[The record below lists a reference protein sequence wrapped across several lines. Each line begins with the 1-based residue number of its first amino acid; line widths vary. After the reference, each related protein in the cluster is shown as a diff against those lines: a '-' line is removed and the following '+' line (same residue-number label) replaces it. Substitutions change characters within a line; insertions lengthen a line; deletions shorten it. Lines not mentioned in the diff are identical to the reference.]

1 MTSTPQASADADP
14 GHPIASR
21 SAGEP
26 TTKADSSGLK
36 GSMTTFDIV
45 FTVLAFNAPLSVFAG
60 YLTVI
65 IGYAN
70 GLGAPLTFLAA
81 GVVILVFAVGFTA
94 MSRHLPNPGAFYAYV
109 TAGLGRPLGL
119 GAAFLALICYVFL
132 YVSSFIYGANA
143 IKGLVEGIFNG
154 PAINWWV
161 YNVAL
166 IIVVGV
172 LGFFRITLSARI
184 LTVAMCLEVV
194 VIVIYNAVVFGQ
206 GGSEGFT
213 SAPLQLD
220 YILGGSVGLAVLYC
234 IGMFSGFEATA
245 IFREEARN
253 PEKTVPR
260 ATYIVIAV
268 IAILYSVTSFAIIV
282 GIGPSSVVEQ
292 TAADPVGSVMASV
305 QQYLGQTALDIT
317 TVLLCTS
324 IFAAVLAM
332 HNIVARYLFSMGR
345 DRVFPRKLASV
356 HGSHGSPHIASVAT
370 SGIAVVFLIIVLAIG
385 ADGNALYAKL
395 AGIAL
400 YALIILLLM
409 TSISIPLY
417 FRKHPKHGVNQW
429 KTTVAP
435 LLSGL
440 GFAVALVLATK
451 NAAFLVG
458 GSQTAANL
466 LIAVF
471 IAAVALGV
479 GYALLLKKQRPHTY
493 LRIGRQEVA

>member
-1 MTSTPQASADADP
+1 MTSTPQVRPDIPTAGAADN
-14 GHPIASR
+14 SN
-21 SAGEP
+21 SGE
-26 TTKADSSGLK
+26 LK
-36 GSMTTFDIV
+36 GAMTTFDIV
-45 FTVLAFNAPLSVFAG
+45 FTVLAFNAPLAVFAG

-70 GLGAPLTFLAA
+70 GLGAPLTLLAA
-81 GVVILVFAVGFTA
+81 GLVVLVFAVGFTA
-94 MSRHLPNPGAFYAYV
+94 MSRHLPNPGAFYAYI
-109 TAGLGRPLGL
+109 TAGLGRPMGL

-132 YVSSFIYGANA
+132 YVSSLIYAANS
-143 IKGLVEGIFNG
+143 ISSLVQQVFKGPLID
-154 PAINWWV
+154 WWI
-161 YNVAL
+161 YNVIL
-166 IIVVGV
+166 IAVVGV

-194 VIVIYNAVVFGQ
+194 IIVLYNAVVFAQ
-206 GGSEGFT
+206 GGSEGYT
-213 SAPLQLD
+213 SAPLQLH

-253 PEKTVPR
+253 PEKTIPR

-268 IAILYSVTSFAIIV
+268 VAVLYSVTSFAIII
-282 GIGPSSVVEQ
+282 GIGPSSVVDA
-292 TAADPVGSVMASV
+292 TATDPVGSVLSSIDH
-305 QQYLGQTALDIT
+305 YLGKTALDIT
-317 TVLLCTS
+317 QVLLCTS

-332 HNIVARYLFSMGR
+332 HNIIARYLFSMGR
-345 DRVFPRKLASV
+345 DRVFPRKLAAV
-356 HGSHGSPHIASVAT
+356 HPTHGSPHIASFAT
-370 SGIAVVFLIIVLAIG
+370 SVIAVVFLIAVLVIG

-400 YALIILLLM
+400 YALIVLLLL
-409 TSISIPLY
+409 TSVSIPLY
-417 FRKHPKHGVNQW
+417 FRKHADHGIGAW

-435 LLSGL
+435 LLSGV

-471 IAAVALGV
+471 IAALLLGI
-479 GYALLLKKQRPHTY
+479 GYALVLRKQRPDTY
-493 LRIGRQEVA
+493 ARIGRQEVA

>member
-1 MTSTPQASADADP
+1 VDDAGAQPHVGPDT
-14 GHPIASR
+14 G
-21 SAGEP
+21 
-26 TTKADSSGLK
+26 GLK

-60 YLTVI
+60 YLTVV

-81 GVVILVFAVGFTA
+81 GLIVLVFAIGFTA

-132 YVSSFIYGANA
+132 YVSSFIYGSTAL
-143 IKGLVEGIFNG
+143 KGLVQDIFHG
-154 PAINWWV
+154 PDVKWWI
-161 YNVAL
+161 YNL
-166 IIVVGV
+166 ILIAVVGV
-172 LGFFRITLSARI
+172 LGFFRITLSAKI

-194 VIVIYNAVVFGQ
+194 MIVIYNAVVFAQ
-206 GGSEGFT
+206 GGNEGYT
-213 SAPLQLD
+213 SAPFQMH
-220 YILGGSVGLAVLYC
+220 YILGGSIGLAVLYG

-245 IFREEARN
+245 VFREEARD
-253 PEKTVPR
+253 PEKTIPR

-268 IAILYSVTSFAIIV
+268 VAILYAVTTFAIII
-282 GIGPSSVVEQ
+282 GIGASSVVDA

-305 QQYLGQTALDIT
+305 DEYLGKTALDIFM
-317 TVLLCTS
+317 VLLCTS

-332 HNIVARYLFSMGR
+332 HNITARYLFSMGR
-345 DRVFPRKLASV
+345 DQVFPRALAKV
-356 HGSHGSPHIASVAT
+356 HVKHGSPYASSLAT
-370 SGIAVVFLIIVLAIG
+370 SGIALIFLIVVLAIG

-400 YALIILLLM
+400 YALLVLLLI
-409 TSISIPLY
+409 TSAAIPMY
-417 FRKHPKHGVNQW
+417 FRKHPENDISAW

-435 LLSGL
+435 VVAGV
-440 GFAVALVLATK
+440 GFAIALVLATK

-458 GSQTAANL
+458 GSQSAANV
-466 LIAVF
+466 LIGVF
-471 IAAVALGV
+471 IAALVLGIA
-479 GYALLLKKQRPHTY
+479 YALVLRKTRPDTY
-493 LRIGRQEVA
+493 VRIGRQELV